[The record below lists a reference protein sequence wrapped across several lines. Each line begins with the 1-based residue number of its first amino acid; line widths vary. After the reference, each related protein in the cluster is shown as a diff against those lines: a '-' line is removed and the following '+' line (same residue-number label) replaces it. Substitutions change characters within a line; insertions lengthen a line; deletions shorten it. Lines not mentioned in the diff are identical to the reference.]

1 MKVLTIE
8 PTGNCRLQED
18 LALLADCALP
28 AELRVGSIY
37 TTSGLC
43 GTVVCVHTCSV
54 TFSPF
59 EFSACLFAGA
69 PNAESLL
76 LLGNAV
82 KLFNEAVSAGPF
94 PWIFPPAG
102 ILVNKTLAMS
112 LVGISPLTTMGHELA
127 LSSFSFSLPSFLSI
141 RNVLSAGIG
150 TRRDI

>member
-1 MKVLTIE
+1 VEEFRHLCSVVFLLLPVSSKPGTCVKVLTIE

-43 GTVVCVHTCSV
+43 GAVVCVQSHSLHLNLV
-54 TFSPF
+54 L
-59 EFSACLFAGA
+59 ACLLVLQML
-69 PNAESLL
+69 ESLL

-82 KLFNEAVSAGPF
+82 KLFNKTVSAGPF

-102 ILVNKTLAMS
+102 FLVNKTCS
-112 LVGISPLTTMGHELA
+112 WWGFPH
-127 LSSFSFSLPSFLSI
+127 
-141 RNVLSAGIG
+141 
-150 TRRDI
+150 